1 MIDKLYLTTED
12 YTKGVDIR
20 HSGSSPQGKHKHV
33 LNAANDKG
41 KQQVQSTLELSISVI
56 KLNIQCIPSCPTHVF
71 VLIGME

>member
-1 MIDKLYLTTED
+1 MIDKLYLATED

-41 KQQVQSTLELSISVI
+41 KQQVRSTLELSISVI
-56 KLNIQCIPSCPTHVF
+56 
-71 VLIGME
+71 

>member
-1 MIDKLYLTTED
+1 MIDKLYLATED

-33 LNAANDKG
+33 LNAASDKG

-56 KLNIQCIPSCPTHVF
+56 
-71 VLIGME
+71 